1 MVDQS
6 TIAAISTSP
15 GVGAIAIIRLSGE
28 NAIRIADK
36 IFKSPKGG
44 KVLVEQ
50 PANTV
55 HFGHIIFNEEIID
68 EVIVTIFKVPHS
80 FTGENSVEIACH
92 GSVFIQQKI
101 LEILVES
108 GARLALPGE
117 FTQRAF
123 LNGKMDLSQAE
134 AVADVIASSNAAAH
148 KLAINQ
154 MRGGFSKE
162 INDLRKQLL
171 QFTAMVELEL
181 DFAEE
186 EVEFADRTALR
197 NLTEKIEILL
207 RNLKDSFQLGNAI
220 KNGIPVAIIGETN
233 VGKSTLLNA
242 LLNEDKAIVSEIHGT
257 TRDVIE
263 DVINIKGNAFRFF
276 DTAGIRDTEDYIENL
291 GIERSYSKLE
301 QATVV
306 LLVVDTENPYPIIK
320 GRIDKIRERIVQD
333 QTLIIV
339 ANKIDSGLNE
349 TIQQLEVL
357 DLTDNEKVVFIAA
370 KQKQNLEEL
379 IDFMT
384 AAINFD
390 LANQQDVI
398 VTNARHFEI
407 LKNAHEAILRVLNGL
422 DSGITGDFLAQD
434 IRECLHY
441 LGEIT
446 GEISSDEVLGH
457 IFKSFCIGK

>member
-1 MVDQS
+1 MLDQS
-6 TIAAISTSP
+6 TICAISTSP
-15 GVGAIAIIRLSGE
+15 GIGAIAVIRLSGSE
-28 NAIRIADK
+28 AIQIADK
-36 IFKSPKGG
+36 IFKSPK
-44 KVLVEQ
+44 KDKLLIEQ
-50 PANTV
+50 SANTL
-55 HFGHIIFNEEIID
+55 HFGQIVFNDEIID
-68 EVIVTIFKVPHS
+68 EVVVAVFREPHS
-80 FTGENSVEIACH
+80 FTGENIVEISCH

-101 LEILVES
+101 LEVLVEN

-117 FTQRAF
+117 FTHRAF

-148 KLAINQ
+148 RLAINQ

-162 INDLRKQLL
+162 INDLRSQLL
-171 QFTAMVELEL
+171 HFTAMVELEL

-197 NLTEKIEILL
+197 QLTERIENLL
-207 RNLKDSFQLGNAI
+207 RKLKNSFQLGNAI

-242 LLNEDKAIVSEIHGT
+242 LLNEDKAIVSDIHGT

-263 DVINIKGNAFRFF
+263 DVVNIHGTAFRFF
-276 DTAGIRDTEDYIENL
+276 DTAGIRDTSDKIETL

-301 QATVV
+301 LATIV
-306 LLVVDTENPYPIIK
+306 LLVIDLQNPYPIVFE
-320 GRIDKIRERIVQD
+320 RINKIRERISES

-339 ANKIDSGLNE
+339 ANKVDSGLRD
-349 TIQQLEVL
+349 TIQQLEVT
-357 DLTDNEKVVFIAA
+357 DFADNEKLVFIAA
-370 KQKQNLEEL
+370 KQKRNLEEL
-379 IDFMT
+379 IDLMVH
-384 AAINFD
+384 AVNFD
-390 LANQQDVI
+390 TVAQEDMI

-441 LGEIT
+441 LAEIT
-446 GEISSDEVLGH
+446 GEVGTEEVLGH
-457 IFKSFCIGK
+457 IFKNFCIGK